1 MLSNVKIG
9 VKLIGAFLIVSLITA
24 MVGYLGIID
33 MAKLNDEA
41 DKLYEQELLGV
52 SYIKEANVQLIG
64 IGRALGNAML
74 SSSQKDRSAYLNQID
89 SYSLSLEKHMQ
100 QAGPLLNTAEGKAK
114 FTSLMEYWENYQIG
128 IEKAANLLESESLS
142 ENKESIRFVQG
153 DLRETADSVDN
164 LMTQLARLKEE
175 NAQAAAQLTTD
186 LYTTSRDVMI
196 GFTIFGVLLGLMLGY
211 IISRGISQPLQ
222 DAVSAAD
229 KISKGDL
236 TGLIDAKGTDEV
248 GQLMLAMK
256 TMMEKLSQIVGDIN
270 GASDALASASE
281 EVSATAQNLSQG
293 ASEQAASVEETTA
306 SVEQM
311 SASIAQN
318 TENAKV
324 TNDMS
329 TKASREARDGGE
341 AVTKTVE
348 AMKSIAE
355 KIGII
360 DDIAYQTNLLALNA
374 AIEAARA
381 GEHGKGF
388 AVVAAEVRKLA
399 ERSQVAS
406 QEIGEV
412 AKNSVSLAEQAGKLL
427 DEMVPSIQKTADLVQ
442 EISAASMEQASGAT
456 QINQAMEQ
464 LNSITQQSAS
474 SSEELASTSEEMSGQ
489 ALQLQELMTFFKVVD
504 HARRTALHQ
513 STPKTA
519 SAMPKNSGFR
529 GKVSP
534 GHKADDDAQFVKF

>member
-1 MLSNVKIG
+1 MLSNIKIG
-9 VKLIGAFLIVSLITA
+9 VKLIGAFLIVSCITA
-24 MVGYLGIID
+24 MVGYLGVTN
-33 MAKLNDEA
+33 MSELNDEA
-41 DKLYEQELLGV
+41 DKLYEQELLGL
-52 SYIKEANVQLIG
+52 SYVKESNIQLIN
-64 IGRALGNAML
+64 IGRALRNAIL
-74 SSSQKDRSAYLNQID
+74 SSTQTDRNTFISAID
-89 SYSLSLEKHMQ
+89 GFSASLEKNLA
-100 QAGPLLNTAEGKAK
+100 QAQPLLTSVEGKNQ
-114 FTSLMEYWENYQIG
+114 FTSLMNGWKAYRG
-128 IEKAANLLESESLS
+128 GVDKAIELLERESLT
-142 ENKESIRFVQG
+142 ENRESTQFVQG
-153 DLRETADSVDN
+153 ELRQTADTVDDLMLQLSNSKEKNASDAAVYTTELYEKSRN
-164 LMTQLARLKEE
+164 LMI
-175 NAQAAAQLTTD
+175 
-186 LYTTSRDVMI
+186 S
-196 GFTIFGVLLGLMLGY
+196 FTIIGVLLGLFLGY
-211 IISRGISQPLQ
+211 VISRSISRPLQ
-222 DAVSAAD
+222 NAVTVAN
-229 KISKGDL
+229 KISNGDL
-236 TGLIDAKGTDEV
+236 TAEINVHGKDEV
-248 GQLMLAMK
+248 AQLLEAMQ
-256 TMMEKLSQIVGDIN
+256 TMTGKLSQIVGEIN

-311 SASIAQN
+311 SASISQN

-324 TNDMS
+324 TNDIS
-329 TKASREARDGGE
+329 GKASREAREGGE

-355 KIGII
+355 KISII

-412 AKNSVSLAEQAGKLL
+412 AKNSVSLAEQAGTLL
-427 DEMVPSIQKTADLVQ
+427 QEMVPSIQRTADLVQ

-474 SSEELASTSEEMSGQ
+474 SSEQLASTSEEMSGQ
-489 ALQLQELMTFFKVVD
+489 AMQLQELMTFFKVVD
-504 HARRTALHQ
+504 HAKRTAMLPA
-513 STPKTA
+513 TPKKPA
-519 SAMPKNSGFR
+519 VPPKSNGLHS
-529 GKVSP
+529 KVSLL
-534 GHKADDDAQFVKF
+534 HKADDDAQFVKF